1 LVLIIPL
8 DHVGYLCGASAVS
21 GVLDGGHATR
31 VIVILA
37 GCAQARKT
45 LETWTEKGGRG
56 RQDEEDQEEE
66 EDQQQAKQQRHFTA
80 RAVLQELKQS
90 HKQHSAART

>member
-56 RQDEEDQEEE
+56 RQDEEDQE
-66 EDQQQAKQQRHFTA
+66 QAKQQRHFTA